1 MQRNRH
7 PKASGLAIYSFFAK
21 RQPHSYLGKIMFVAF
36 LGTHI
41 PLLTLFFYAIATTA
55 LPYETKTRILVVA
68 LIATL
73 VGTGITLF
81 TLHKLLA
88 PITLT
93 FLSLRAYLEARIMP
107 QLPTH
112 FTDEAGI
119 LMADTMYTIGKLDQ
133 TIEVLT
139 HYDALTALPNRLL
152 FQAQLAQ
159 QLQQVA
165 QHQNGVAVMVLDLD
179 NFATLNNNLGRQQ
192 GDLLLRQAAQ
202 RLTATLQEGDGVSR
216 LEGDAF
222 ALLYTN
228 YSSLQEVITQA
239 NKVLAALNQPF
250 VVEQRE
256 HFLTASIGIAT
267 DNNGEEE
274 AVELLTKADTA
285 LRVAKGRGRNSI
297 QFFATAMNEELQ
309 RRLDLERD
317 MRSALETEGFSLY
330 YQPQVDLRTGAI
342 TGAEALLR
350 WFHPQKGLI
359 SPTEVIPIA
368 EASGLILPL
377 GEWVLREACRQN
389 VHWQRAGLPP
399 IRVAVN
405 LSAAQFQQTDLI
417 KSVANVLA
425 SSHLAP
431 DALELEIT
439 ESLLMADVARAANTL
454 EQLCAL
460 GTPIALDDF
469 GTGYSSLNYLKRF
482 PLHYLKIDRS
492 FVNGLPNDSNDAA
505 IVRAI
510 VALAQSLQ
518 LAVIAEGVE
527 TQQQASYLQQ
537 IGCSTFQG
545 FYFSRAVSAAEFA
558 TLLQQHEQQPN
569 ARGAYKGESRHR
581 TFLYQQQQHR
591 LPQKV

>member
-1 MQRNRH
+1 MQHNIPANER
-7 PKASGLAIYSFFAK
+7 GLAIYSFFAK
-21 RQPHSYLGKIMFVAF
+21 RQPRSYLGKIMVVAF
-36 LGTHI
+36 LGTHT
-41 PLLTLFFYAIATTA
+41 PLLTLFFYAIATTT
-55 LPYETKTRILVVA
+55 LPYETKTRILIVA

-73 VGTGITLF
+73 IGTGVTLF

-93 FLSLRAYLEARIMP
+93 FLSLRRYLAEQIKP

-119 LMADTMYTIGKLDQ
+119 LMADTMYAIGKLDE
-133 TIEVLT
+133 TIETLT
-139 HYDALTALPNRLL
+139 HYDALTALPNRTL

-159 QLQQVA
+159 QLQQAA
-165 QHQNGVAVMVLDLD
+165 QHHSPVAVMMLDLD
-179 NFATLNNNLGRQQ
+179 NFAALNNNLGQQQ

-202 RLTATLQEGDGVSR
+202 RLAATVQEGGGISR

-222 ALLYTN
+222 ALLYAN

-239 NKVLAALNQPF
+239 NKVLAAVNKPF
-250 VVEQRE
+250 VLADRE

-267 DNNGEEE
+267 DNTGEEE
-274 AVELLTKADTA
+274 AAGLLTKADTA
-285 LRVAKGRGRNSI
+285 LRVAKERSRNSI

-330 YQPQVDLRTGAI
+330 YQPQVDLSTGAI

-359 SPTEVIPIA
+359 SPAEVIPIA

-377 GEWVLREACRQN
+377 GAWVLQEACRQN
-389 VHWQRAGLPP
+389 VRWQRAGLPP

-405 LSAAQFQQTDLI
+405 LSAAQFQQADLI
-417 KSVANVLA
+417 ESVADVLA

-439 ESLLMADVARAANTL
+439 ESLLMADVDRATTTL
-454 EQLCAL
+454 QQLCAL

-469 GTGYSSLNYLKRF
+469 GTGYSSLSYLKRF

-527 TQQQASYLQQ
+527 TKEQANYLQQ

-545 FYFSRAVSAAEFA
+545 FYFSRAIAATEFA
-558 TLLQQHEQQPN
+558 TLLEQHEQQPRSRCAHN
-569 ARGAYKGESRHR
+569 GESHHR
-581 TFLYQQQQHR
+581 TFLYQQQQR
-591 LPQKV
+591 SPQKI